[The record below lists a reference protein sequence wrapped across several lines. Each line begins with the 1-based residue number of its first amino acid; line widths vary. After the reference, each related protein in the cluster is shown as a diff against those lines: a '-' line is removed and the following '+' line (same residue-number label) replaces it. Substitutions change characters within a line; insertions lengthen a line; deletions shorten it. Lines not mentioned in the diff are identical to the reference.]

1 MSELAYNINGEGFEP
16 PETATG
22 WRVRRMKQR
31 GAPEVVYGKEG
42 LPLIIPIE
50 ADLAELRRHV
60 DAAGRFRLDPVDDR
74 GRNVEGAQPAY
85 VVVPHKVDEDGEA
98 IAPVVVARSAQDT
111 VVAEAMR
118 LNTELAK
125 SVIDRFPE
133 MMTAAAEL
141 LRAADGAGIPA
152 RLPRAVEPEEDEEDD
167 DAVPQPPS
175 SPGFEMIN
183 TLIAQVVPIVI
194 NGLMSK
200 KMNLASVVDWRRAHA
215 TGAQE
220 KQAAS
225 VPALE
230 IATETPATEAAAP
243 AQPLPP
249 IDAKTMMHFVAI
261 QSALKPDEAALAKQ
275 LAAEL
280 SPAEMRAW
288 FDELSKL
295 DVPQA
300 VQKIRVLLA
309 GNTEAVS

>member
-1 MSELAYNINGEGFEP
+1 
-16 PETATG
+16 
-22 WRVRRMKQR
+22 
-31 GAPEVVYGKEG
+31 
-42 LPLIIPIE
+42 
-50 ADLAELRRHV
+50 
-60 DAAGRFRLDPVDDR
+60 
-74 GRNVEGAQPAY
+74 
-85 VVVPHKVDEDGEA
+85 
-98 IAPVVVARSAQDT
+98 
-111 VVAEAMR
+111 
-118 LNTELAK
+118 
-125 SVIDRFPE
+125 
-133 MMTAAAEL
+133 
-141 LRAADGAGIPA
+141 
-152 RLPRAVEPEEDEEDD
+152 VEPEEDEEDD
-167 DAVPQPPS
+167 DAAPQLPS

-230 IATETPATEAAAP
+230 NATKTPATEATAP

-295 DVPQA
+295 EVPQA